1 LTTYLPNFQPRP
13 DTALLNTEPAPEASS
28 VADDTAKVGV
38 VSHDFKEHPATLTS
52 EADVI
57 DQYPPPPPPTVGST
71 HKTSSAKDTA
81 KNKARQIE
89 REAREVAHKAEEEG
103 LYLWDQLKDYVLRPG
118 VAGGLVGIV
127 VRFTHISKYLPI
139 YSQLPTYRM
148 LDLLALPAMRSM
160 LNPIFAVIPRS
171 SVPQSQGHWLFS
183 LPRVT
188 EFLSTATRPKAGSRC
203 VVLGRRATSS
213 IATSANTFYA
223 QEFWVDSL
231 VSVSYSLRN

>member
-1 LTTYLPNFQPRP
+1 LTTYHSNSQPRP

-28 VADDTAKVGV
+28 IADDTAKVGV

-81 KNKARQIE
+81 KSKARQVE

-103 LYLWDQLKDYVLRPG
+103 LCLWDQLKDYVLRPG

-127 VRFTHISKYLPI
+127 VRFTDTSKYLPI
-139 YSQLPTYRM
+139 Y
-148 LDLLALPAMRSM
+148 
-160 LNPIFAVIPRS
+160 
-171 SVPQSQGHWLFS
+171 
-183 LPRVT
+183 
-188 EFLSTATRPKAGSRC
+188 
-203 VVLGRRATSS
+203 
-213 IATSANTFYA
+213 
-223 QEFWVDSL
+223 
-231 VSVSYSLRN
+231 